1 MDEFQTGELD
11 ELLSDARRLLGEA
24 SPARVVTA
32 SDAPSSSGACAT
44 IAFTPVHAVPAARP
58 LPWEEPDFTGRYD
71 GPSGATHV
79 LSASARVRN
88 RQAERFAVPEDG
100 GGSGDGNRKAK
111 RHLLRGFLLLLVGLL
126 ALSAAL
132 IALLARQPVN
142 EQGLGARKDGFSTIL
157 LAGVDESGLRTDTL
171 LLLSVDRAGKRASLV
186 SVPRDTLVN
195 GSYIVP
201 KINGVYAV
209 NGGGEE
215 GIEML
220 LQRVGECIGFV
231 PDGYALIGLNAFV
244 ELVDRMGGVVFD
256 VPQDMYYDDPS
267 QGLHI
272 ALAAGEQTLDGR
284 QAMGLVRFRKGNDGK
299 GYDEAD
305 LRRVSVQRDFLHE
318 VARQWIGPKLLLKA
332 PALLR
337 WVQENVET
345 DLSPSNLSWL
355 ALSLIQSG
363 GRIEAGGTLPGHAA
377 DILGGS
383 YYVLEPEGVATLVNQ
398 TVNPYQRK
406 ITAADLSIR

>member
-24 SPARVVTA
+24 SPARVLTA
-32 SDAPSSSGACAT
+32 PDVPSPVSACAT
-44 IAFTPVHAVPAARP
+44 IAFTPIHTAPAARP
-58 LPWEEPDFTGRYD
+58 LPWEDPDFTGRYD
-71 GPSGATHV
+71 GPSSATRV

-88 RQAERFAVPEDG
+88 RQAERFAVPEDNG
-100 GGSGDGNRKAK
+100 GGDRTRKVK
-111 RHLLRGFLLLLVGLL
+111 RHRLRGFLLLLVVLL

-132 IALLARQPVN
+132 ITLLVRQPVN

-157 LAGVDESGLRTDTL
+157 LAGMDGSDLRTDTL

-195 GSYIVP
+195 GPYSVP

-220 LQRVGECIGFV
+220 LQRVGECVGFV
-231 PDGYALIGLNAFV
+231 PDGYALIGLDAFV
-244 ELVDRMGGVVFD
+244 DLVDRMGGVVFD
-256 VPQDMYYDDPS
+256 VPQDMFYDDPS

-272 ALAAGEQTLDGR
+272 DLKAGEQTLDGT
-284 QAMGLVRFRKGNDGK
+284 QAMGLVRFRKGYN
-299 GYDEAD
+299 EAD

-318 VARQWIGPKLLLKA
+318 AARQWIGPKLILKA
-332 PALLR
+332 PALLG
-337 WVQENVET
+337 WVRENVET

-355 ALSLIQSG
+355 ALSLIQAG

-406 ITAADLSIR
+406 ITASDLSIRS

>member
-24 SPARVVTA
+24 SPARVLTA
-32 SDAPSSSGACAT
+32 PDAPSSGGACAT
-44 IAFTPVHAVPAARP
+44 IAFTPVRATPAARP
-58 LPWEEPDFTGRYD
+58 LPWEDPDFTGRYD

-88 RQAERFAVPEDG
+88 RQAERFSVPEDG
-100 GGSGDGNRKAK
+100 GDGTQKAK
-111 RHLLRGFLLLLVGLL
+111 RHRLRGFLLLLAGLL

-142 EQGLGARKDGFSTIL
+142 EQGLGARKEGFSTIL

-171 LLLSVDRAGKRASLV
+171 LLLSVDRAGKRACLV

-195 GSYIVP
+195 GPYAVP

-220 LQRVGECIGFV
+220 LQRVGECVGFV
-231 PDGYALIGLNAFV
+231 PDGYALIGLDAFV

-284 QAMGLVRFRKGNDGK
+284 QAMGLVRFRKG
-299 GYDEAD
+299 YDEAD
-305 LRRVSVQRDFLHE
+305 LRRISVQRDFLHE
-318 VARQWIGPKLLLKA
+318 AARQWIGPKLLLKA
-332 PALLR
+332 PALLGWAR
-337 WVQENVET
+337 ENVET

-355 ALSLIQSG
+355 ALSLLQSG

-406 ITAADLSIR
+406 ITVSDLSIRS

>member
-24 SPARVVTA
+24 SPARVLTA
-32 SDAPSSSGACAT
+32 PDAPSSGSACAT
-44 IAFTPVHAVPAARP
+44 IAFTPVHAVPAAHP
-58 LPWEEPDFTGRYD
+58 LPWEDPDFAGRYD

-100 GGSGDGNRKAK
+100 SGGGDGTRKAK
-111 RHLLRGFLLLLVGLL
+111 RHRLRGFLLLLAGLL

-171 LLLSVDRAGKRASLV
+171 LLLSVDRAAKRASLV

-195 GSYIVP
+195 GSYTVP

-231 PDGYALIGLNAFV
+231 PDGYALIGLDAFV

-284 QAMGLVRFRKGNDGK
+284 QAMGLVRFRKG
-299 GYDEAD
+299 YDEAD

-318 VARQWIGPKLLLKA
+318 AARQWIGPKLLLKA
-332 PALLR
+332 PALLE
-337 WVQENVET
+337 WVRENVET

-355 ALSLIQSG
+355 ALSLIQAG
-363 GRIEAGGTLPGHAA
+363 GRVEAGGTLPGHAA
-377 DILGGS
+377 DIHGGS
-383 YYVLEPEGVATLVNQ
+383 YYVLEPEAVATLVNQ
-398 TVNPYQRK
+398 TVNPYRRK
-406 ITAADLSIR
+406 ITAADLSIRA